1 MTDAC
6 PSGVDCT
13 IAVFARP
20 PRLGQVKTRLAAG
33 VGDQAALTIYR
44 QLLEHTLRQV
54 SISGLPFTLFAA
66 AQSDQLTELAHRYGG
81 AVALQHGADLGER
94 MAAALSAM
102 HKKPAGSVILIGTD
116 CPVLTA
122 GHLLAAQR
130 QLAQSD
136 VVIGPAEDG
145 GYWLIGSA
153 NSSLWQ
159 DSSVFDG
166 VRFGGSRA
174 LSMTLNGLQRA
185 GVSASM
191 LPMLWDLDTEQD
203 YQRACVLGIL

>member
-6 PSGVDCT
+6 PSGVDCA
-13 IAVFARP
+13 IAVFAKP

-102 HKKPAGSVILIGTD
+102 HKPAGSVILIGSD

-153 NSSLWQ
+153 NSSLWR

-191 LPMLWDLDTEQD
+191 LPTLWDLDTEQD
-203 YQRACVLGIL
+203 YRRACALGIL

>member
-1 MTDAC
+1 L
-6 PSGVDCT
+6 DCA

-33 VGDQAALTIYR
+33 VGDRQALHVYR
-44 QLLEHTLRQV
+44 LLIEHTLRQIRA
-54 SISGLPFTLFAA
+54 SDLPFTLFAA
-66 AQSDQLTELAHRYGG
+66 ARSNELSELAHHYGG
-81 AVALQHGADLGER
+81 HVALQQGNNLGER

-102 HKKPAGSVILIGTD
+102 HNLAGSVILIGTD

-122 GHLLAAQR
+122 AHLLAAQR
-130 QLAQSD
+130 ELMQSE
-136 VVIGPAEDG
+136 VVLGPAEDG

-153 NSSLWQ
+153 RDSLWS

-166 VRFGGSRA
+166 VRFGGSEA
-174 LSMTLNGLQRA
+174 LAMTVHGLQQA

-191 LPMLWDLDTEQD
+191 LPVLWDLDTKTD
-203 YQRACVLGIL
+203 YQRACELGIL